1 MTDDESGATARPQV
15 WVVAALVAFTL
26 LPLAFLL
33 LDLAED
39 FHEARVLDSGRAVVA
54 SGQLADDPRRKWP
67 FQTWTLTRPGSPPVT
82 VTARPAD
89 DAFLRSLAAGVTVYS
104 VDGEVVA
111 LGDGETRVGA
121 ALSGWHGVTF
131 DALFCASVLAM
142 SLMGY
147 SRVRI
152 ARRAGLG
159 WSDELPNVRE
169 RDLGVIPRMVL
180 WFGIVGV
187 GAIFLF
193 ATSVM
198 TAWGLSIA
206 CIVVWVLAIG
216 VRRRVVRLRQQ
227 GRTEGK
233 HATS

>member
-1 MTDDESGATARPQV
+1 MTDDESGATARPQM

-39 FHEARVLDSGRAVVA
+39 LHEARVLDSGQAVVE
-54 SGQLADDPRRKWP
+54 SGQLADDRRSKWP
-67 FQTWTLTRPGSPPVT
+67 FQTWTLTRPGSAPVS
-82 VTARPAD
+82 VTARPVD
-89 DAFLRSLAAGVTVYS
+89 EAFLRSLGAGVTVYS

-111 LGDGETRVGA
+111 LGAEQTRVGTA
-121 ALSGWHGVTF
+121 FSGWHGVTF
-131 DALFCASVLAM
+131 DALFCALVLGM
-142 SLMGY
+142 SLTGW

-169 RDLGVIPRMVL
+169 RDLGVIPRLMMG
-180 WFGIVGV
+180 FGIVGV
-187 GAIFLF
+187 GAIFMF
-193 ATSVM
+193 ATSVT

-206 CIVVWVLAIG
+206 CTVVWILAIG
-216 VRRRVVRLRQQ
+216 VRRRVVRLRQH